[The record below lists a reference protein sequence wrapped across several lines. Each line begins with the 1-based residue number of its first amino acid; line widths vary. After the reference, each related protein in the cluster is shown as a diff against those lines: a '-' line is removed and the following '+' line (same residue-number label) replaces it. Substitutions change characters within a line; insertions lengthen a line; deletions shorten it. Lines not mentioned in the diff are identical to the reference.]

1 MKTFEEKL
9 ARLEEL
15 SDEIRRSDIGIEDAL
30 KTYEEGIKLTKILEK
45 ELAAIEGKIQILTN
59 SPLDEKEQEPP
70 QKKKEDESAL
80 ELDLFAP
87 ELDSPAEGLRK

>member
-30 KTYEEGIKLTKILEK
+30 KTYEEGIKLTKVLEK
-45 ELAAIEGKIQILTN
+45 ELAAI
-59 SPLDEKEQEPP
+59 
-70 QKKKEDESAL
+70 
-80 ELDLFAP
+80 
-87 ELDSPAEGLRK
+87 